1 VERESVIRPLAEEEK
16 LTNQCYDW
24 ASARRSLKTA
34 TAVSTTSARVYQ
46 NFVFGL
52 SATRAGSPRF
62 STYTTRS
69 LPILAGLRTQ
79 QAGACESAGMM

>member
-1 VERESVIRPLAEEEK
+1 MQKWRPWETANEVQWGVAVERESVIRPLAEEEK

-62 STYTTRS
+62 R
-69 LPILAGLRTQ
+69 
-79 QAGACESAGMM
+79 

>member
-1 VERESVIRPLAEEEK
+1 MQKWRPRETANEVQWGQAVERASVIRPLAEDEK
-16 LTNQCYDW
+16 AHQPMLRLGLSPTL
-24 ASARRSLKTA
+24 LKIA

-62 STYTTRS
+62 K
-69 LPILAGLRTQ
+69 
-79 QAGACESAGMM
+79 